1 MLMRTYQVYLTDAR
15 GQHWFEPV
23 LAASDAELLAGLRR
37 RIAADEIEEVKVE
50 FQGRVLFTL
59 VR

>member
-1 MLMRTYQVYLTDAR
+1 MRTYQVYLTDAEGNR
-15 GQHWFEPV
+15 RFEPL
-23 LAASDAELLAGLRR
+23 LATTEAELLAELRSR
-37 RIAADEIEEVKVE
+37 LADEKLEEIQVE